1 METPK
6 LYKGKP
12 IARKNDEIYYGD
24 PADKYI
30 VYLKILSSK
39 DVQGVSVA
47 DKIHVSLIATD
58 TSLDIMER
66 MVKQGIKNGM
76 YNALDVGAVWL
87 NTALASE

>member
-12 IARKNDEIYYGD
+12 IARTNDEIYYGD

-30 VYLKILSSK
+30 VYLKILSTK
-39 DVQGVSVA
+39 DVGDEKVA

-87 NTALASE
+87 NTALATE